1 MSITDQESNS
11 RLSLLVKGLGTMAV
25 DLDLLKGAIDEVDA
39 RLEANSMRLQESWSD
54 LVNVCNSS
62 VAPIKSDITPS
73 LTTKEAIDLLNG
85 NTVQSL
91 ACPSEPMVLNCFLNN
106 VVQAIERNPGLEQ
119 AILQDLISFCTQQ
132 GIMLPYSL
140 PFTKPDPS
148 KPGQSIAT
156 PEKLNSTSQLWD
168 SIRSKLITGLWK
180 AFNEP
185 RLLSNNQP
193 SKESHLHRLELLQS
207 LAFLYPVDSVWDDY
221 MHYRWDLVEKYAS
234 NPELLTEMDISIV
247 AQYKDA
253 PVNAIALAKFG
264 RTLEIMIFEDM
275 KVLEVMF
282 LEKVLEFKWI
292 FEVYLERFTFE
303 LRSVLQAYREEKRT
317 IAERHGSSCSTSS
330 MSIHGEDLL
339 VYKVCFLVSLSLEM
353 TVSKML
359 DYHETTRKSAKP
371 QIAFKNTPSG
381 KHQLPKLSHKPA
393 KAPLQGWADMP
404 PQFGA
409 GMADLPPS
417 LLTPLTQSP
426 WAWREEFKHVISRIS
441 TAVSEYINVGCNL
454 SLDEQARIYNS
465 TKRVE
470 LTRLRDELVGG
481 LKDYPK
487 CIAKSCS
494 VLMTRGDEVLP
505 LASSTGGR
513 LFQVVRSSFVDTFD
527 SCLKTF
533 FSHIMKIVNDF
544 PKSCGIEVLYTMLS
558 SSIFV
563 KNHLAHY
570 EEIIGT
576 EPRRPFAVLHRQY
589 SELVDT
595 LTNQITN
602 YHNHIITMVI
612 LQDPE
617 SHNWSDQKPFFE
629 SLSSLALRY
638 SHVIPSSSRTKQMRC
653 DVTAL
658 LLSCLS
664 FMWSCCP
671 SVAALL
677 DKQYSEKPIP
687 DIHNLCHCLLASMA
701 IVTCPLDIL
710 CKYVTGK
717 RKKRDLS
724 SHGHNAWA
732 AWIYPEVLRSHEGSH
747 EGRLRLDLPEVL
759 STYSTYDESLGA
771 LPDRQALYVLFKI
784 MINQPSPN
792 WPLIVQALVFRNAR
806 LPVTIVKYGGITTV
820 GLPNTQ
826 APLKQALQAMDW
838 YGLYITCYS
847 NPRTRPPHSLRSSW
861 LSSLG
866 AAIHLVLDFFPG
878 KTEIIFSAL
887 RDLIVSL
894 TDSLN
899 TIPAVVFQF
908 FYKLQDSLDSKSMDS
923 GKKSAGIKVFSALIY
938 RWLLDA
944 DIVGSYCE
952 LQSTPSALSTVETF
966 AELTWFV
973 LTNQMNS
980 AETVSH
986 AICQVIFEKVSHAI
1000 AVTWYS
1006 SKEFED
1012 FPTESIHEEITNLH
1026 FRNTAS
1032 GLLQSSKGEAAL
1044 AHIYRFLVENKNWLM
1059 NLVIVPGHILPPE
1072 PTRTQTTAQDRD
1084 SFNPLK
1090 RHALIGEW
1098 AFDQEKIASFPI
1110 DWGTL
1115 LSSLSLPSNS
1125 VRTLVF
1131 NRSEMHEESKY
1142 LDEDQKDLVHKLKS
1156 FYGVAE
1162 PAEAATEGTIDTED
1176 TRGDEEVTS

>member
-1 MSITDQESNS
+1 
-11 RLSLLVKGLGTMAV
+11 
-25 DLDLLKGAIDEVDA
+25 
-39 RLEANSMRLQESWSD
+39 
-54 LVNVCNSS
+54 
-62 VAPIKSDITPS
+62 
-73 LTTKEAIDLLNG
+73 
-85 NTVQSL
+85 
-91 ACPSEPMVLNCFLNN
+91 
-106 VVQAIERNPGLEQ
+106 
-119 AILQDLISFCTQQ
+119 
-132 GIMLPYSL
+132 
-140 PFTKPDPS
+140 
-148 KPGQSIAT
+148 
-156 PEKLNSTSQLWD
+156 
-168 SIRSKLITGLWK
+168 
-180 AFNEP
+180 
-185 RLLSNNQP
+185 
-193 SKESHLHRLELLQS
+193 
-207 LAFLYPVDSVWDDY
+207 

-629 SLSSLALRY
+629 DERCSFSVQMWNYHFQALHHDLWKICPPLRAQSIFTDLLYQSLSSLALRY

-732 AWIYPEVLRSHEGSH
+732 AWIYPEVLRSHEGS
-747 EGRLRLDLPEVL
+747 
-759 STYSTYDESLGA
+759 LGA

-806 LPVTIVKYGGITTV
+806 LPVTIVKYGDLPSFGKPIAPDSLSHRDHDRWFTEHPGPSQTSFTSD
-820 GLPNTQ
+820 GLVWSLYHVLLQSSYQ
-826 APLKQALQAMDW
+826 ASPLVTFLMALV
-838 YGLYITCYS
+838 
-847 NPRTRPPHSLRSSW
+847 TREDSMKLFET
-861 LSSLG
+861 SSLKSLSKIESPVWLKLLFDTLKPYLTRFLG
-866 AAIHLVLDFFPG
+866 PSVRRLCQQEKRGSPSFSFTHMSSLPCGCPSKRAARSAEPRG

-980 AETVSH
+980 ADLSEDPMIPTDLEGMVRTNQGWLTRH
-986 AICQVIFEKVSHAI
+986 VQQITDVIN
-1000 AVTWYS
+1000 